1 MDDIFEPDGWK
12 VERHDGVSIK
22 LTLHSDSGR
31 SVSVILPRST
41 IPGLIAR
48 LVAEIGPGQGV
59 PIAGSLRP
67 GQTILVQGFAAH
79 RQPDGSANLTL
90 FAHLSDEN
98 REVTIPLDLSAE
110 NVVELVGDL
119 LGNGNG

>member
-1 MDDIFEPDGWK
+1 
-12 VERHDGVSIK
+12 VHRH
-22 LTLHSDSGR
+22 
-31 SVSVILPRST
+31 
-41 IPGLIAR
+41 
-48 LVAEIGPGQGV
+48 
-59 PIAGSLRP
+59 
-67 GQTILVQGFAAH
+67 
-79 RQPDGSANLTL
+79 PDGSANLTI